1 MLPENVDTERG
12 RYLQNLIKNAS
23 RSEWADWPMLK
34 QSDFVLVGQI
44 VVLFSYIDLNLRRI
58 AEVADHAGMLQRPW
72 KEKTARLT
80 IDDTENAVR
89 SLDWSDAN
97 RGVLEKISKFRGLR
111 NMLAHFV
118 LRRFP
123 KEDAFVCLA
132 ISERDYE
139 KQLGVK
145 PERGALLSA
154 VLDYEQVKEA
164 VKHVE
169 HVQVWLAKVTSEVEL
184 KFGSAPGGT

>member
-12 RYLQNLIKNAS
+12 RYLQNIIRNAS
-23 RSEWADWPMLK
+23 RSEWADWPTLTLN
-34 QSDFVLVGQI
+34 DFALVGQI

-58 AEVADHAGMLQRPW
+58 AEVADHAGMLKPPW
-72 KEKTARLT
+72 KGKTARLT
-80 IDDTENAVR
+80 IDHTEKAVQ
-89 SLDWSDAN
+89 SLNWSEEN
-97 RGVLEKISKFRGLR
+97 RRALEKISKFRGLR

-123 KEDAFVCLA
+123 KEDAFVCVA
-132 ISERDYE
+132 ISARDYE

-145 PERGALLSA
+145 PERGAMLTA
-154 VLDYEQVKEA
+154 VLDHEQVKEA

-184 KFGSAPGGT
+184 KFASG